1 MYIIKI
7 SGDSY
12 KIILSADD
20 LKEYPEKLFDD
31 ADSSKQ
37 FFSDIMRTLDGNE
50 LKNDT
55 RSIAH
60 AEFFENKSGGGELF
74 LCLYRK
80 SRERI
85 YYKLDCDNLENII
98 TVSKSI
104 KRYGFGISASLF
116 QMNSQYQLI
125 FFLDKENDLLMR
137 VLKEFGSTEKITKYR
152 IWQLEEHGK
161 ILIRRNAIE
170 KICDFFT

>member
-20 LKEYPEKLFDD
+20 LKEYPEKLFND

-50 LKNDT
+50 PKNDT

-74 LCLYRK
+74 LCLYSK
-80 SRERI
+80 NREKI
-85 YYKLDCDNLENII
+85 YYILECDNWENNLALALQLREKLNSKYTSLCRPAYLRSSTYNQELAPYSLLLE
-98 TVSKSI
+98 V
-104 KRYGFGISASLF
+104 GACG
-116 QMNSQYQLI
+116 NS
-125 FFLDKENDLLMR
+125 
-137 VLKEFGSTEKITKYR
+137 
-152 IWQLEEHGK
+152 LEEAKRAAALVATELSDIIKNG
-161 ILIRRNAIE
+161 
-170 KICDFFT
+170 